1 MPHTAQQPVRILY
14 VEDDE
19 GLGLLL
25 QKRMGRHDFDV
36 VHVTTGEEALEILK
50 QEEFPVILLDY
61 TLPTMDGI
69 EVLKTIRPV
78 NSTPAVI
85 MLTAGGNEYLA
96 VEALALGAEDY
107 IIKDVNQTYLDFL
120 PHVINAALKKQNLTK
135 QNEQQQNSLHYY
147 VEELERRNIEL
158 LQEVQERKEL
168 EDKLREAKDKA
179 EAANI
184 AKSEFLTNMSH
195 EIRTP
200 MNAVI
205 GLANLLAI
213 SQPLTDKQREY
224 IQTLQISAD
233 ALLALINDVLD
244 ISRIE
249 SRSINLEHIPVDLS
263 QMMQDMSNMLS
274 VKAEEK
280 GILFEVN
287 DQRAK
292 NTLYLSDPTRLQQI
306 IMNLCSNGV
315 KFTDKGCV
323 TVTITST
330 ESAPNLHAVTL
341 SVQDT
346 GIGIAPAN
354 LNTIFEKFMQAD
366 SSINRKYGGT
376 GLGLAITKTLV
387 EAMGGTISVA
397 SEVHKGSTFTVTIP
411 LPAAAAGVIATPHP
425 QQTTFTKPAPMQI
438 KPCVLIVED
447 YAPNVLVASTFL
459 EEFGY
464 DYDVASNGFDALTK
478 IKANS
483 YAAVLMDVQ
492 MQQMDGLE
500 TTRQVRQHEQ
510 QHAKSRVAIIGMTAH
525 ALMGDKERCL
535 EAGMDDYI
543 SKPFHPDDLKNK
555 LQHHTSQVKTPP
567 QAA

>member
-1 MPHTAQQPVRILY
+1 MPHTAQQPVKLLY

-25 QKRMGRHDFDV
+25 QKRMARHDFDV
-36 VHVTTGEEALEILK
+36 VHVTTGEDALTLIQ
-50 QEEFPVILLDY
+50 QEDFPVILLDY

-69 EVLKTIRPV
+69 EVLKAIRPV

-168 EDKLREAKDKA
+168 EDKLRDAKDKA

-263 QMMQDMSNMLS
+263 QIMQDMSTLLS
-274 VKAEEK
+274 VKAKEK
-280 GILFEVN
+280 GITFAIDDKRPE
-287 DQRAK
+287 
-292 NTLYLSDPTRLQQI
+292 NTLYLGDPTRLQQI
-306 IMNLCSNGV
+306 MLNLCSNGV
-315 KFTDKGCV
+315 KFTDKGHV
-323 TVTITST
+323 TVQINST
-330 ESAPNLHAVTL
+330 VSADNIHHITL
-341 SVQDT
+341 SVYDT
-346 GIGIAPAN
+346 GIGIAPEN
-354 LNTIFEKFMQAD
+354 LNTIFEKFVQAD

-387 EAMGGTISVA
+387 EAMDGTISA
-397 SEVHKGSTFTVTIP
+397 TSEIGKGSCFTVTIP
-411 LPAAAAGVIATPHP
+411 FPAAGESASAPVHQTPA
-425 QQTTFTKPAPMQI
+425 FTKAAPMSV
-438 KPCVLIVED
+438 KPRVLIVED

-483 YAAVLMDVQ
+483 FAAVLMDVQ
-492 MQQMDGLE
+492 MQKMDGLE

-510 QHAKSRVAIIGMTAH
+510 QNNIQPVAIIGMTAH

-543 SKPFHPDDLKNK
+543 SKPFHPDDLRNK
-555 LQHHTSQVKTPP
+555 LENHIRRTSKAT